1 MMVIDT
7 SSIYKLVLDFVFVL
21 YHRKSFAILDNK
33 CSGSTFSDNP
43 LHSVIH
49 SASDRSGNS
58 HISCLMSLTS
68 KKQKWQ
74 DCLKAEKSR
83 YFIKILSL
91 FTLKVRESAKA
102 RDEIRSGTSSFI
114 QNETASKNLPIF
126 LQWRLGGKSST
137 EHSKCIRVFTAKKM
151 PSACTNTT
159 QHVLA

>member
-21 YHRKSFAILDNK
+21 YHRKNLAILDNK

-83 YFIKILSL
+83 YFIKNLSL

-102 RDEIRSGTSSFI
+102 RDEIRSSTSSFI
-114 QNETASKNLPIF
+114 QNEAASKNLPIF
-126 LQWRLGGKSST
+126 LQ
-137 EHSKCIRVFTAKKM
+137 
-151 PSACTNTT
+151 
-159 QHVLA
+159 